1 MASDRTTGGNFP
13 ALMFATEQLVPLV
26 EEDAK
31 EAERLF
37 RQTDRVVA
45 ALREAGIYAML
56 LPRELGGSELAFADA
71 MRIIE
76 RLAWADGSTGWC
88 AMVANLQAASAG
100 SHLPPEGARLV
111 YCNGPDISIAGQG
124 VPSGRARRVA
134 DGYIIAGR
142 WSYGSGIHHADWVH
156 SGCIVMDGDQPTRG
170 ADGAPEVTIAL
181 HPKSSVTVLDNWDV
195 LGLRGTGSF
204 DYALKEGELF
214 VPASLCFPSAATT
227 AHQGGRQYEVGIVG
241 FASWGHTGWALGV
254 GRRILD
260 ELAGIARE
268 RRDVFGRLADSQI
281 FRKSFAEAEAR
292 YRAARSF
299 AYESW
304 NVIDRAAAANQVAGF
319 KSIAL
324 IRLAMRHLHDALSE
338 IATFAHRTARG
349 ASLRDSTLQ
358 RCYRDAHSG
367 TQHILL
373 ADEIVAECGRAL
385 LGITG
390 PAAFWTLFAARG

>member
-1 MASDRTTGGNFP
+1 MRSSTPDYNFP
-13 ALMFATEQLVPLV
+13 ALMTATEQLAALV

-31 EAERLF
+31 EAEQLF

-45 ALREAGIYAML
+45 ALRKVGIYSML

-76 RLAWADGSTGWC
+76 RLAWADGSAGWC
-88 AMVANLQAASAG
+88 TMVANIQAASAG

-111 YCNGPDISIAGQG
+111 YGKGPDISMAGQG

-134 DGYIIAGR
+134 DGYIITGH
-142 WSYGSGIHHADWVH
+142 WSYGSGIHHADWIH
-156 SGCIVMDGDQPTRG
+156 SGCIVMDGDQPARG
-170 ADGAPEVTIAL
+170 ADGAPDIMVAL
-181 HPKSSVTVLDNWDV
+181 HPKSSVTLLGNWDV

-227 AHQGGRQYEVGIVG
+227 PHQGGRQYEVGIVG
-241 FASWGHTGWALGV
+241 FAAWGHSGWALGV

-260 ELAGIARE
+260 ELARIARE
-268 RRDVFGRLADSQI
+268 RRDVFGRLADSPT
-281 FRKSFAEAEAR
+281 FRKSFAEAEAH
-292 YRAARSF
+292 YRAARAF
-299 AYESW
+299 VYESW
-304 NVIDRAAAANQVAGF
+304 SVIDRAAAANQVAGLEP
-319 KSIAL
+319 IAL
-324 IRLAMRHLHDALSE
+324 VRLAMRHLHDALSE

-349 ASLRDSTLQ
+349 ASLRDSMLQ

-373 ADEIVAECGRAL
+373 ADEIVAECGRVL

-390 PAAFWTLFAARG
+390 PTAYWTLFAVRG

>member
-1 MASDRTTGGNFP
+1 MT
-13 ALMFATEQLVPLV
+13 ATEQLAPLV

-31 EAERLF
+31 EAEQLF

-45 ALREAGIYAML
+45 ALRKVGIYSML

-76 RLAWADGSTGWC
+76 RLAWADGSAGWC
-88 AMVANLQAASAG
+88 TMVANIQAASAG

-111 YCNGPDISIAGQG
+111 YGKGPDISMAGQG

-134 DGYIIAGR
+134 DGYIITGH
-142 WSYGSGIHHADWVH
+142 WSYGSGIHHADWIH
-156 SGCIVMDGDQPTRG
+156 SGCIVMDGDQPARG
-170 ADGAPEVTIAL
+170 ADGAPDIMVAL
-181 HPKSSVTVLDNWDV
+181 HPKSSVTLLGNWDV

-227 AHQGGRQYEVGIVG
+227 PHQGGRQYEVGIVG
-241 FASWGHTGWALGV
+241 FAAWGHSGWALGV

-260 ELAGIARE
+260 ELARIARE
-268 RRDVFGRLADSQI
+268 RRDVFGRLADSPT

-292 YRAARSF
+292 YRAARAF
-299 AYESW
+299 VYETWS
-304 NVIDRAAAANQVAGF
+304 VIDRAAAANQVAGLEP
-319 KSIAL
+319 IAL
-324 IRLAMRHLHDALSE
+324 VRLAMRYLHDALSE

-373 ADEIVAECGRAL
+373 ADEIVAECGRVL

-390 PAAFWTLFAARG
+390 PTAYWTLFAVRG